1 MRFITL
7 KNTSIFCFILLLLFS
22 CDKNKAKKGISEENF
37 KSIMIDLFLIQ
48 GTYDY
53 QQGSIYN
60 DSTKNALD
68 SIFNLVYKKHHTDST
83 IFKESWDYYLSDKNN
98 YLSLM
103 SAIRDSIQKFDSVAQ
118 LRPINKDEETAS
130 YGASM
135 EKEEQL
141 FEQQFRGRKNLNRIR
156 DSILKQEK
164 IKP

>member
-1 MRFITL
+1 MKFLTL
-7 KNTSIFCFILLLLFS
+7 KNIGIYCFILLLLFS
-22 CDKNKAKKGISEENF
+22 CDKNKAKKGISEKNF

-103 SAIRDSIQKFDSVAQ
+103 SAIRDSIQKLDSIAQ
-118 LRPINKDEETAS
+118 LRPINNNEETAS

-135 EKEEQL
+135 EKEQEL
-141 FEQQFRGRKNLNRIR
+141 FKQQFRGRGDLNRIR
-156 DSILKQEK
+156 DSILHKK
-164 IKP
+164 KF

>member
-1 MRFITL
+1 
-7 KNTSIFCFILLLLFS
+7 
-22 CDKNKAKKGISEENF
+22 
-37 KSIMIDLFLIQ
+37 MIDLFLIQ

-53 QQGSIYN
+53 LQGSVYN
-60 DSTKNALD
+60 DSTKNTLD
-68 SIFNLVYKKHHTDST
+68 SIFNLVYKKHKTDSL

>member
-1 MRFITL
+1 MKFLTL
-7 KNTSIFCFILLLLFS
+7 KNIGIYCFILLLLFS
-22 CDKNKAKKGISEENF
+22 CDKNKAKKGISEKNF

-53 QQGSIYN
+53 LQGSVYN
-60 DSTKNALD
+60 DSTKNTLD

-103 SAIRDSIQKFDSVAQ
+103 SAIRDSIQKLDSIAQ
-118 LRPINKDEETAS
+118 LRPINNNEETAS

-135 EKEEQL
+135 EKEQEL
-141 FEQQFRGRKNLNRIR
+141 FKQQFRGRGDLNRIR
-156 DSILKQEK
+156 DSILHKK
-164 IKP
+164 KF